1 MNRLLQHYKDGDRMN
16 HWFIALMFVLAA
28 LSGLAFFHPSM
39 FFLSTLYGGGSWTRI
54 LHPVLGLL
62 MVIGFLVL
70 FIRLWKDNLITAAD
84 REWAKHMGKMLSGD
98 KSGLPP
104 VGKYNYAQKL
114 TFWVMALSLVV
125 LLVTGVM
132 FWRPWFAPYFSVEA
146 MRAAVLFHA
155 ISAVVLILS
164 TIMHVYA
171 AIWVKGTIRAMT
183 RGTVTESWAK
193 ANHPL
198 WHQEVTKGR

>member
-1 MNRLLQHYKDGDRMN
+1 MNRLLQRYKDGDRMN

-39 FFLSTLYGGGSWTRI
+39 FFFSNLFGGGSWTRI

-62 MVIGFLVL
+62 MVIGFLWL

-84 REWAKHMGKMLSGD
+84 REWAKHMGKMLSGN
-98 KSGLPP
+98 KAGLPP

-125 LLVTGVM
+125 LFVTGVI
-132 FWRPWFAPYFSVEA
+132 FWRLWFAPYFAVEA
-146 MRAAVLFHA
+146 LRAAVLFHS

>member
-1 MNRLLQHYKDGDRMN
+1 M
-16 HWFIALMFVLAA
+16 
-28 LSGLAFFHPSM
+28 
-39 FFLSTLYGGGSWTRI
+39 
-54 LHPVLGLL
+54 
-62 MVIGFLVL
+62 
-70 FIRLWKDNLITAAD
+70 
-84 REWAKHMGKMLSGD
+84 
-98 KSGLPP
+98 
-104 VGKYNYAQKL
+104 GKYNYAQKL
-114 TFWVMALSLVV
+114 TFWVMAVSLVV

-146 MRAAVLFHA
+146 MRAAVLFHS